1 MPVFARGHGL
11 APRRRTESAE
21 TATNPDAPVLLLS
34 NDDLG
39 MIFEWLEAGERCTMG
54 DVCHRWLQA
63 VQLCEEWQERE
74 KVRLRCP
81 ASKLRGCFFRVRIQ
95 LTMVM
100 GRTSQRQPPVP
111 VELDLTLPLWAH
123 IHAARHKHV
132 EQAGYFPDK
141 SFGPSNLEDSCRAG
155 ADVLRTGWWV
165 PRLTGLEA
173 PRLGAQRYEAR
184 ISSASLSQSSPRR
197 SFAFTQRDPWRC
209 IRTATL
215 DSKTLGLRSGEY
227 ADEAES
233 SQTPHEDDAI
243 VHMNLMRSDLDYTEL
258 GTLFSGDDELAMWNR
273 VEEQGEVWSPY
284 AGAGI
289 AYDVKRDQFR
299 IHFELGGQDSVYTW
313 SLTRSLEDTFNQQVD
328 VLDAQWDGVRACL
341 WLLGH
346 RVSVDVLPS
355 TQERAQAR
363 SMQNWLRSGTIS
375 GTCEGCDK

>member
-21 TATNPDAPVLLLS
+21 IAMNPDAPVLLLS
-34 NDDLG
+34 NDELV

-100 GRTSQRQPPVP
+100 GRTSQRQVP
-111 VELDLTLPLWAH
+111 VELDLTLPLWEH
-123 IHAARHKHV
+123 IHAARKAACGNIFTVPTPHR
-132 EQAGYFPDK
+132 YFPDI
-141 SFGPSNLEDSCRAG
+141 SFGPSNLEDCCRAG
-155 ADVLRTGWWV
+155 ADVMRTDWWV
-165 PRLTGLEA
+165 PRPTGLEA
-173 PRLGAQRYEAR
+173 PRLGAQCYEAR

-215 DSKTLGLRSGEY
+215 DFKTLGLRSGEY

-233 SQTPHEDDAI
+233 SQTPHEDDAD
-243 VHMNLMRSDLDYTEL
+243 VHTNLMRSDLDYTEL
-258 GTLFSGDDELAMWNR
+258 GTLFSGDDDHMNPNR

-299 IHFELGGQDSVYTW
+299 IHFELGGEDSDYTW
-313 SLTRSLEDTFNQQVD
+313 SIQDSVD

-363 SMQNWLRSGTIS
+363 SMQNWLRSGNIS

>member
-21 TATNPDAPVLLLS
+21 IAMNPDAPVLLLS
-34 NDDLG
+34 NDELV

-100 GRTSQRQPPVP
+100 GRTSQRLVP
-111 VELDLTLPLWAH
+111 VELDLTLPLWEH
-123 IHAARHKHV
+123 IHTARLEFV
-132 EQAGYFPDK
+132 EDL
-141 SFGPSNLEDSCRAG
+141 FGPSNLEDSCRAG
-155 ADVLRTGWWV
+155 ADVLRTEWWV
-165 PRLTGLEA
+165 PRPTGLEA
-173 PRLGAQRYEAR
+173 PRLGAQCYEAR

-215 DSKTLGLRSGEY
+215 DFKTLGLRSGEY

-233 SQTPHEDDAI
+233 SQTPRESYA
-243 VHMNLMRSDLDYTEL
+243 HMNLMRSDLDYTEL
-258 GTLFSGDDELAMWNR
+258 GTLFSDDDDNMNPYR

-299 IHFELGGQDSVYTW
+299 IHFELGGQGSFFDSVYTW
-313 SLTRSLEDTFNQQVD
+313 YSYHTWSLTWSLEDAFNRQVD

-346 RVSVDVLPS
+346 RVLLLPS

-363 SMQNWLRSGTIS
+363 SMQNWLRSGTVS
-375 GTCEGCDK
+375 GTFEGCDK

>member
-1 MPVFARGHGL
+1 M
-11 APRRRTESAE
+11 
-21 TATNPDAPVLLLS
+21 NPDAPVLLLS
-34 NDDLG
+34 NDELV

-100 GRTSQRQPPVP
+100 GRTSQRQVP
-111 VELDLTLPLWAH
+111 VELDLTLPLWEH
-123 IHAARHKHV
+123 IHATRHRPGPSKRPSKLF
-132 EQAGYFPDK
+132 EQAGYFPGK
-141 SFGPSNLEDSCRAG
+141 SCGPSNLEDSCRAG
-155 ADVLRTGWWV
+155 ADVLRTEWWV
-165 PRLTGLEA
+165 PRPTGLEA
-173 PRLGAQRYEAR
+173 PRLGAQCYEAR

-215 DSKTLGLRSGEY
+215 DFKTLGLRSGEY

-233 SQTPHEDDAI
+233 SQTPHEDDPDM
-243 VHMNLMRSDLDYTEL
+243 HMNLMRSDLDYTEL
-258 GTLFSGDDELAMWNR
+258 GTLFSDDDDNMNPNR

-299 IHFELGGQDSVYTW
+299 IHFELGGQGSDYTWSIQNSVFTWSYYTW
-313 SLTRSLEDTFNQQVD
+313 SLTWSLEDAFNRQVD

-346 RVSVDVLPS
+346 RVLLLPS

-363 SMQNWLRSGTIS
+363 SMQDWLRS